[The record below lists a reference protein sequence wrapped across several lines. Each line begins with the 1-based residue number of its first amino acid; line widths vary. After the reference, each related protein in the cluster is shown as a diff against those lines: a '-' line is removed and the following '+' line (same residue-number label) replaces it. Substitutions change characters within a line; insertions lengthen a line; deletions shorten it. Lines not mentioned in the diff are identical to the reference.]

1 MLNHLY
7 HIIFFFIKI
16 HVQKAEINI
25 FVINKDD
32 AS

>member
-7 HIIFFFIKI
+7 HIMFFIKI